1 MTLLHEINNRLLLA
15 VPPMLSSFHTP
26 IVQLNVGDRASFS
39 CSVVKGDL
47 PLTIS
52 WKKDGRLIDQGPHR
66 MSATQVDQF
75 NSMLVVDS
83 LHSEHTGNYSCVVKN
98 LAAEVQISQSLLVN
112 GKDVDSNK
120 EQEDNILINNRN
132 MPSHQP
138 QLLLL
143 PHMTNQ
149 THMNFIYYLVP
160 MIIIS
165 KFSQIISPPPTN
177 HSKEN
182 RSEIHAKKRFY
193 MILLYQFSKR

>member
-1 MTLLHEINNRLLLA
+1 MTITAPLTNMAFSLA

-26 IVQLNVGDRASFS
+26 VVQLNVGDRASFS

-83 LHSEHTGNYSCVVKN
+83 LTSDHTGNYSCVVKN

-112 GKDVDSNK
+112 GKDATYHFLS
-120 EQEDNILINNRN
+120 LIN
-132 MPSHQP
+132 H
-138 QLLLL
+138 
-143 PHMTNQ
+143 
-149 THMNFIYYLVP
+149 YY
-160 MIIIS
+160 
-165 KFSQIISPPPTN
+165 
-177 HSKEN
+177 
-182 RSEIHAKKRFY
+182 Y
-193 MILLYQFSKR
+193 